1 VIDVR
6 KLKENNKKEIAEV
19 AKYTVK
25 ESDYL
30 IRDEFDNID
39 KESTDEV
46 VKTLDNAL
54 HRKRLI
60 SFGFKF
66 KEVHK
71 LLNLDDSEDGDLIKT
86 DNEELR
92 EDLTEIILRYQW
104 NIGIKNYQL
113 IEILEEKKMT
123 QIKEGF

>member
-1 VIDVR
+1 MIDVR

-60 SFGFKF
+60 SLGFKF

-71 LLNLDDSEDGDLIKT
+71 L
-86 DNEELR
+86 
-92 EDLTEIILRYQW
+92 
-104 NIGIKNYQL
+104 
-113 IEILEEKKMT
+113 
-123 QIKEGF
+123 